1 MSSSSAQQELSGVA
15 ASSAAAAV
23 PFTPKQMTGNV
34 GVGVGESVEG
44 MGAPFHSAS
53 AASKYIPRLV
63 SRTDENGQLKFTFD
77 RINVSLANALRRII
91 LSDIP
96 TFVFRTFPYAECK
109 ASITTNTSRIHNEII
124 KQRLSCIPIHI
135 AEVDFPYKEYVMEV
149 NVIADGTEIRYVTTK
164 DFKLKNKTNGKYLT
178 DVKSREIFPPN
189 AITGDYI
196 EFMRLMP
203 KTTEYGEG
211 EQLTLT
217 CELDIGTA
225 KEDGAFNVVCTCAYS
240 MTVDPSKIDEA
251 WRLKEGELVK
261 EGIKIG
267 SGDMAAQRKN
277 WSLLDAQRLT
287 KDDSFD
293 FVVETVG
300 VYSNADIVA
309 KSAQIMINKCMKFIR
324 DIESGENHI
333 IPTVS
338 TIQNGYDIEL
348 KGEDYTLGK
357 ALEFFMHD
365 KHYAEDQ
372 TVTYCAFRKVH
383 PHNPDSMIRVGFAET
398 VGVDEG
404 IVASYITTCA
414 RDAISVFEHIRDQF
428 REY

>member
-1 MSSSSAQQELSGVA
+1 MLFNESM
-15 ASSAAAAV
+15 ASSASAS
-23 PFTPKQMTGNV
+23 
-34 GVGVGESVEG
+34 ESA
-44 MGAPFHSAS
+44 APFHSAS
-53 AASKYIPRLV
+53 AASKYIPRIV
-63 SRTDENGQLKFTFD
+63 SKTDENGQLNFTID
-77 RINVSLANALRRII
+77 RINVSLANALRRVI

-96 TFVFRTFPYAECK
+96 TFVFRTYPYAECK
-109 ASITTNTSRIHNEII
+109 ASITTNTSRIHNEIV

-135 AEVDFPYKEYVMEV
+135 TETDFPYQEYALEV
-149 NVIADGTEIRYVTTK
+149 NVVADGGEIRYVTTK

-178 DVKSREIFPPN
+178 DVKVHEIFPPN
-189 AITGDYI
+189 PITGDYI
-196 EFMRLMP
+196 EFMRLLP
-203 KTTEYGEG
+203 KMTEYGEG

-240 MTVDPSKIDEA
+240 MTMDATKVDEA
-251 WRLKEGELVK
+251 WRIKEADLVK
-261 EGIKIG
+261 EGIAAIG
-267 SGDMAAQRKN
+267 SDEMKAQRKN
-277 WSLLDAQRLT
+277 WALLDAQRQT
-287 KDDSFD
+287 KEDSFD

-300 VYSNADIVA
+300 VYTNADIVSKA
-309 KSAQIMINKCMKFIR
+309 AQIMINKCTKFIR

-338 TIQNGYDIEL
+338 TIQNGFDIEL

-357 ALEFFMHD
+357 VLEFFLHD

-372 TVTYCAFRKVH
+372 TITYCAFRKVH
-383 PHNPDSMIRVGFAET
+383 PHNPDSMIRIGFAET

-404 IVASYITTCA
+404 IVAQYITTCA
-414 RDAISVFEHIRDQF
+414 RDAIAVFEHIRDQF